1 MRVLHVISS
10 MNPETGGVCE
20 AIRICANGLE
30 ELGVHNEVVSVD
42 DEIFNKADKFVQHA
56 LGPAKNAW
64 YYSKTLLPWLADNIT
79 RFDAVI
85 VHGLWLYHG
94 YAVYKTLNSLK
105 IKEAKPKLF
114 VMPHGML
121 DPYFQRARGRRVK
134 AIRNVIYWSLIEKKL
149 INSADEILFT
159 CETEL
164 ILARVPFWPYKP
176 KLETIVGLGVM
187 APPAYSIKMAQVFKN
202 MVPQIS
208 DSPYLLFLSRIHE
221 KKGADLLIDA
231 YKKIAEE
238 HLGPG
243 GDKNAASLPKLV
255 IAGPGL
261 DSTYGLQMQQIVA
274 ESALLKDL
282 VYFPGMLTGAAKWG
296 AFYGCEAFILPSH
309 QENFGIAVVEA
320 LTCNKP
326 VLISNQVNI
335 WRELQEAGGAL
346 VADDTNIGTY
356 TMLTNWHNLS
366 SAEKETMGFNARYC
380 YEQHF
385 EVSTVINRFHEVLCN

>member
-1 MRVLHVISS
+1 

-20 AIRICANGLE
+20 AVRVCANGLE
-30 ELGVHNEVVSVD
+30 DLGVHNEVISVD
-42 DEIFNKADKFVQHA
+42 EELFNKTDKFIQHT

-64 YYSKTLLPWLADNIT
+64 YYSKNLLPWLTNNIT

-94 YAVYKTLNSLK
+94 YAVYKTLSSLK
-105 IKEAKPKLF
+105 ISEAKPKLF

-121 DPYFQRARGRRVK
+121 DPYFQRARGRRIK
-134 AIRNVIYWSLIEKKL
+134 AIRNVIYWGLIERKL
-149 INSADEILFT
+149 INTADKILFT

-176 KLETIVGLGVM
+176 KSETIVGLGVI
-187 APPAYSIKMAQVFKN
+187 APPAYNVNMAQTFKSHL
-202 MVPQIS
+202 PQLNGS
-208 DSPYLLFLSRIHE
+208 AYLLFLSRIHQ
-221 KKGADLLIDA
+221 KKGVDLLVDA
-231 YKKIAEE
+231 YRKIAEE
-238 HLGPG
+238 LLGSAH
-243 GDKNAASLPKLV
+243 NNHNISLPKLV

-261 DSTYGLQMQQIVA
+261 DSAYGQQVQQMV
-274 ESALLKDL
+274 SASPFLKDR
-282 VYFPGMLTGAAKWG
+282 VHFPGMLTGEAKWG

-320 LTCNKP
+320 LTCRKP

-346 VADDTNIGTY
+346 VADDTNTGTY
-356 TMLTNWHNLS
+356 KMLTDWHNLS
-366 SAEKETMGFNARYC
+366 LAEKDAMSSKARRC

-385 EVSTVINRFHEVLCN
+385 EISTVINRFHQILSN

>member
-1 MRVLHVISS
+1 

-20 AIRICANGLE
+20 AVRICANGLQAM
-30 ELGVHNEVVSVD
+30 GVQNEVVSVD

-64 YYSKTLLPWLADNIT
+64 YYSKNLLPWLIDNIT

-94 YAVYKTLNSLK
+94 YAVYRTLNSLK
-105 IKEAKPKLF
+105 INEAKPKLF

-121 DPYFQRARGRRVK
+121 DPYFQRAKGRRIK
-134 AIRNVIYWSLIEKKL
+134 AIRNVIYWGLIEKKL

-164 ILARVPFWPYKP
+164 ILAREPFWPYKP
-176 KLETIVGLGVM
+176 KVETIVGLGVT
-187 APPAYSIKMAQVFKN
+187 APPAYDINMARDFKN
-202 MVPQIS
+202 SVPQIS

-238 HLGPG
+238 HI
-243 GDKNAASLPKLV
+243 NANTTGTTAPLPKLV

-261 DSTYGLQMQQIVA
+261 DTAYGLQMQQMVS
-274 ESALLKDL
+274 ESAVLKEL
-282 VYFPGMLTGAAKWG
+282 IYFPGMLTGAAKWG

-346 VADDTNIGTY
+346 VADDTQTGTY
-356 TMLTNWHNLS
+356 QMLANWHGLS
-366 SAEKETMGFNARYC
+366 STEKEKMGFKARDC

-385 EVSTVINRFHEVLCN
+385 EVNTVINRFHDVLSN